1 MIALIIALALVG
13 VILYFIAQIPMDP
26 VILTVIRVV
35 IILCVVYYLMR
46 LFGVVDLPIPS
57 AR

>member
-1 MIALIIALALVG
+1 MIALIIALAFVG

-26 VILTVIRVV
+26 IILTVIRVV